1 MEGVSVFGREGTQ
14 QLAPNL
20 GDPPY
25 YSLGENLSAASMD
38 PQIEQIDEAI
48 FNKISNQFL
57 LLLLLLLL
65 LSVAFGFLFCPA
77 LYNTIWA
84 FDIL

>member
-1 MEGVSVFGREGTQ
+1 
-14 QLAPNL
+14 
-20 GDPPY
+20 
-25 YSLGENLSAASMD
+25 MD

-65 LSVAFGFLFCPA
+65 LSVAFGFLF
-77 LYNTIWA
+77 Y
-84 FDIL
+84 